1 LDGICPTG
9 RAILA
14 DVMGYLIEIDPLRS
28 LITWPQPEPDQPEIE
43 EETAETLPEATAV
56 HSQPELNFV
65 LKQKDT

>member
-1 LDGICPTG
+1 LDSICPTK
-9 RAILA
+9 RATLGGI
-14 DVMGYLIEIDPLRS
+14 MGYLIKLDLLRS
-28 LITWPQPEPDQPEIE
+28 RITFPQPKPEAPEIE